1 MLIILFSDTTSFS
14 LQVSTSNGTL
24 ILPQVA
30 PSITLSGRQSKVIV
44 TDYKFGTSSKALY
57 STASVFFAGQIGG
70 RDVLFLFG
78 DSDQEHETALA
89 LTGTSGVRTT
99 SSLVRF
105 TSKKAGSGS
114 DSIVNFMSGIKGLVT
129 VWDSSTQLV
138 LFADTDTAGTFFA
151 PVLPP
156 ASGTGDAATF
166 KNYWQIGSNETV
178 LVGGPYL
185 VRNAS
190 ISGSELALR
199 GDLNASVMLTVIAPP
214 TVRAITWNG
223 QPVEANAKASSAVT
237 SRGGFAGQLQLS
249 TSASGVHVPS
259 LSNWK
264 FADSLPEIQASFSD
278 AAWIVAN
285 HTTTNIPD
293 KPLFGDGRV
302 LYGCD
307 YGLFVFSRKYLHN
320 KIANCPF
327 SCENAVLWRGHF
339 NATGSEKSVN
349 LSINGGEGEYTT
361 NFRSRRSVLNELR
374 KSIAFAASVW
384 LNNVFLNTSFGK

>member
-1 MLIILFSDTTSFS
+1 MPFACLENKLTIFSATTEFS

-24 ILPQVA
+24 TLPQVA
-30 PSITLSGRQSKVIV
+30 PSITLNGRQSKVIV
-44 TDYKFGTSSKALY
+44 TDYKFGASSKALY
-57 STASVFFAGQIGG
+57 STASVFFAGQVGG

-78 DSDQEHETALA
+78 DSDQEHETALT

-99 SSLVRF
+99 SSLVHF
-105 TSKKAGSGS
+105 TTKKAGSTS
-114 DSIVNFMSGIKGLVT
+114 DAIVSFMSGIKGLVT

-138 LFADTDTAGTFFA
+138 LFADSDTAGTFFA
-151 PVLPP
+151 PVVP
-156 ASGTGDAATF
+156 STSRTGDAATF

-199 GDLNASVMLTVIAPP
+199 GDLNASVMLTVVAPP
-214 TVRAITWNG
+214 TVKTITWNG
-223 QPVEANAKASSAVT
+223 QRVEANAKASSAVS
-237 SRGGFAGQLQLS
+237 SRGGFAGQVQLS
-249 TSASGVHVPS
+249 TSASGVHVPT

-264 FADSLPEIQASFSD
+264 FANSLPEIQANFSD
-278 AAWIVAN
+278 AAWIIAN

-307 YGLFVFSRKYLHN
+307 YGLFVLSFQNLHVGGTDCFLQLRERRFVERALQCNRK
-320 KIANCPF
+320 
-327 SCENAVLWRGHF
+327 
-339 NATGSEKSVN
+339 
-349 LSINGGEGEYTT
+349 
-361 NFRSRRSVLNELR
+361 
-374 KSIAFAASVW
+374 
-384 LNNVFLNTSFGK
+384 